1 MRVLIDIGH
10 PAHVHFFK
18 NFVSNLKNDGHHV
31 QITSRD
37 KEVSL
42 ALLKAYGL
50 QYELRGEMQNGMFKK
65 ALGMLNVDLKLY
77 RIAKKFQP
85 DILLGVGNPYV
96 THVAS
101 FLRKPA
107 IIFTDTENVRT
118 SNYLTYPFAST
129 IITPE
134 YFQERLDPK
143 KQVKI
148 RGFKEIAYLHPRY
161 FTPDPG
167 VLSEAGLSLNDRL
180 IILRFISWGATH
192 DTHLQGITREKV
204 GSFIHD
210 LSRYGRVLITSESP
224 IEGIPE
230 DCRISVPPEKMHSLL
245 SFACLYIGEGGTMA
259 AEAAVLGI
267 PSIHIEATS
276 DGKASGELSG
286 NFRELRDRYQL
297 MYFYATPQ
305 EALKK
310 AQEILEDD
318 TSREVWAIRQ
328 KRLFENVIDVTSWL
342 TDFVERY
349 PERLK
354 KSL

>member
-1 MRVLIDIGH
+1 
-10 PAHVHFFK
+10 
-18 NFVSNLKNDGHHV
+18 
-31 QITSRD
+31 
-37 KEVSL
+37 
-42 ALLKAYGL
+42 
-50 QYELRGEMQNGMFKK
+50 
-65 ALGMLNVDLKLY
+65 
-77 RIAKKFQP
+77 
-85 DILLGVGNPYV
+85 
-96 THVAS
+96 
-101 FLRKPA
+101 
-107 IIFTDTENVRT
+107 
-118 SNYLTYPFAST
+118 
-129 IITPE
+129 
-134 YFQERLDPK
+134 
-143 KQVKI
+143 
-148 RGFKEIAYLHPRY
+148 
-161 FTPDPG
+161 
-167 VLSEAGLSLNDRL
+167 
-180 IILRFISWGATH
+180 
-192 DTHLQGITREKV
+192 
-204 GSFIHD
+204 
-210 LSRYGRVLITSESP
+210 
-224 IEGIPE
+224 
-230 DCRISVPPEKMHSLL
+230 
-245 SFACLYIGEGGTMA
+245 MA